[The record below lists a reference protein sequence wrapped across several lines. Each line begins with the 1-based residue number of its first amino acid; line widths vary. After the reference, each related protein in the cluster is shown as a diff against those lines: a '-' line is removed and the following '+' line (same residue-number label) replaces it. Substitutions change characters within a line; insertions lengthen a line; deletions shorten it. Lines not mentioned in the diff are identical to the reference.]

1 MSSLYSTRRDVLRGA
16 GALGLAATVPTVS
29 AAEEEWT
36 IEETPTDGDL
46 YDVVYTD
53 EGAYAVGQGGVI
65 LERTD
70 TDEGWRKVTD
80 GGASGDGRDL
90 YGADVTDDGER
101 LWFAGASGVI
111 GEYDPATGNIEDR
124 GEPQDNTE
132 NFLDVAATGEAGE
145 ANVYVADEAGAV
157 NYSLDNGRSGTWNS
171 ASVGQGDA
179 LTAIDFHGERSGH
192 VVNANGSA
200 FETDDGT
207 TYGRIGVEDTTNAFY
222 GIDSDGPE
230 DLWVTA
236 GGGTVYRYDGAWR
249 RYDLGDP
256 TLRDVA
262 IEDAQGPPSARAAA
276 CSSTQPT
283 DGART
288 PRRPASTSARSHW
301 ARRRLPSVTHTAGC
315 NYVKRS
321 RPEDGA
327 LNSIQPDIAEES

>member
-1 MSSLYSTRRDVLRGA
+1 MSPLVSTRRDVLRGV
-16 GALGLAATVPTVS
+16 GALGVAATVPTVS

-36 IEETPTDGDL
+36 IEETPTDGGL

-53 EGAYAVGQGGVI
+53 EGAYAVGEGGVI

-101 LWFAGASGVI
+101 VWFAGSSGVI

-157 NYSLDNGRSGTWNS
+157 NYSFGNGRSGTWNA

-192 VVNANGSA
+192 VVNGNGSA
-200 FETDDGT
+200 FKTDDGT
-207 TYGRIGVEDTTNAFY
+207 TYRRIGVEDTTNAFY

-249 RYDLGDP
+249 KYDLGDP

-262 IEDAQGPPSARAAA
+262 IEDAQGYAVGESGRVFEFSADEWRENTTETGQNLRAVARGTPEVA
-276 CSSTQPT
+276 VGDSST
-283 DGART
+283 AI
-288 PRRPASTSARSHW
+288 
-301 ARRRLPSVTHTAGC
+301 
-315 NYVKRS
+315 VK
-321 RPEDGA
+321 PVDNA
-327 LNSIQPDIAEES
+327 LNDPVTGL